1 MILMV
6 FSRFTENKPEI
17 YSRVKRVLDIVVSS
31 VVLILLGPVLLITAM
46 AVRLLLGSPVIFR
59 QERPGLGEK
68 PFVLYKY
75 RTMANIRDEQGNQV
89 ADSQR
94 MTRFGA
100 FLRCTSLDEFPE
112 LFNVLKGDMSLVGPR
127 PLLMRYL
134 PYFRDEERMRFAVR
148 PGISGL
154 AQISG
159 RNDLP
164 WDERIALDVYY
175 ARHQSLALDIR
186 ILLATCWKILARD
199 GVKVIPD
206 QTLQDLDVERRK
218 HSPPT

>member
-1 MILMV
+1 
-6 FSRFTENKPEI
+6 
-17 YSRVKRVLDIVVSS
+17 
-31 VVLILLGPVLLITAM
+31 
-46 AVRLLLGSPVIFR
+46 
-59 QERPGLGEK
+59 
-68 PFVLYKY
+68 
-75 RTMANIRDEQGNQV
+75 
-89 ADSQR
+89 
-94 MTRFGA
+94 
-100 FLRCTSLDEFPE
+100 
-112 LFNVLKGDMSLVGPR
+112 
-127 PLLMRYL
+127 
-134 PYFRDEERMRFAVR
+134 MRFAVR

-164 WDERIALDVYY
+164 WDERIALDIYY

-218 HSPPT
+218 HSPPA